1 MVPAE
6 VLTHV
11 LAWHILTLFLR
22 PSDQT
27 WPGLGKG
34 YKTSMVLLSCVCYP
48 SAITLLNTS
57 DPHCVAGG
65 DTVAA
70 PIVLPSWEEKGEHRF
85 WSPFC
90 GVCRIS
96 PLPRAAPAAP
106 SLAPRGSLC
115 PDAGGTFLC
124 HPGARQPGAQ
134 PRGSHNA
141 QCPPAPPSSQLGSA
155 RSVARTAP
163 QPQLPAGSPLC
174 LPAPMAGR
182 GTKGSDGASAGLH
195 CAPSAPPAQSSAHP
209 RTCARGGAHP
219 DGRPRPRTCGRAP
232 YMGQHPAPA
241 RSVLPLSAWE
251 RSVLA
256 VPAPVSFSTA
266 FFLLFAQRW
275 GCRA

>member
-1 MVPAE
+1 MTQVSLVPAE
-6 VLTHV
+6 VLTHM
-11 LAWHILTLFLR
+11 LAWHILALFLR

-27 WPGLGKG
+27 WPGLGMG
-34 YKTSMVLLSCVCYP
+34 YKTSVVLLPCVCYP

-70 PIVLPSWEEKGEHRF
+70 PIVKRENTAFGHCSVGFVGFHHFHGPPLQPHPWHRGDR
-85 WSPFC
+85 SAPMQGGPFC
-90 GVCRIS
+90 AI
-96 PLPRAAPAAP
+96 PAPASRARSP
-106 SLAPRGSLC
+106 AAATMRSAPR
-115 PDAGGTFLC
+115 P
-124 HPGARQPGAQ
+124 
-134 PRGSHNA
+134 
-141 QCPPAPPSSQLGSA
+141 PPSSQLGSA

-182 GTKGSDGASAGLH
+182 GTKGSAGASAGLH

-232 YMGQHPAPA
+232 YMGQHPALA
-241 RSVLPLSAWE
+241 CSVLLLFVWE

>member
-1 MVPAE
+1 MVLAE
-6 VLTHV
+6 VLTHM
-11 LAWHILTLFLR
+11 LAWHILALFLR

-27 WPGLGKG
+27 RAGLGMG
-34 YKTSMVLLSCVCYP
+34 YKTSVVLLPCVCYP

-57 DPHCVAGG
+57 DPRCVAGG

-70 PIVLPSWEEKGEHRF
+70 PIVKRGNTAFGHCSVGFVGFHHFHGPPLQPHPWHRGDR
-85 WSPFC
+85 SAPMQGGPFC
-90 GVCRIS
+90 AI
-96 PLPRAAPAAP
+96 PAPASRARSP
-106 SLAPRGSLC
+106 AAATMRSVPR
-115 PDAGGTFLC
+115 P
-124 HPGARQPGAQ
+124 
-134 PRGSHNA
+134 
-141 QCPPAPPSSQLGSA
+141 PPSSQLGST

-182 GTKGSDGASAGLH
+182 GTKGSDGASEGLH

-241 RSVLPLSAWE
+241 RSVLLLFVWE